1 MPESVTA
8 PDAAPVPD
16 DHSGRQ
22 YVTLGV
28 ISLAALIVSLTQS
41 LLVPVLPQIAVDL
54 RTTQANTQWL
64 LTSTLLVAAVAVP
77 VFGRL
82 ADLFGKRRMLIIAMV
97 VLVGSSLLCALTSD
111 LALLITGRAIMGLSV
126 VAVPLGI
133 SLVSSVLPRERAGFG
148 IAVISAMLGI
158 GGSLGLPLAGLVA
171 ENADYHWL
179 FWICVGAGAAVLI
192 GVLFFV
198 PEAPI
203 TGQGRMDLV
212 GTVLLAGAL
221 LTLLLPLAQ
230 ASSWG
235 WSDPKT
241 WGLLLV
247 SLVLLVVFVLAER
260 AMESP
265 LVDVVVNARPA
276 LLLTNIASLA
286 VGFALFATLIG
297 TAFYVQAPEAT
308 GYGFGASV
316 LVSGLCLLPS
326 GLAMLALSP
335 VSAALTNRYG
345 PRITLALG
353 ALIVGAGFVSR
364 ILLTEHLW
372 HIVLGTTIA
381 GAGTGIAYAAMPAL
395 ILEATPQSEIA
406 AANGLNALFRSV
418 GTSLSSAVGGTIL
431 AAQTVSLAGV
441 ELPSLNGYR
450 LLFALC
456 TAAAVAGALIA
467 LVIPRSATQ
476 SATPTPTP
484 TPTARESDVVQ
495 A

>member
-1 MPESVTA
+1 MSASTTA
-8 PDAAPVPD
+8 PGRDAGTPLEG
-16 DHSGRQ
+16 HEGRQ

-41 LLVPVLPQIAVDL
+41 LLVPVLPEIAVDL
-54 RTTQANTQWL
+54 KTTQGNAQWL
-64 LTSTLLVAAVAVP
+64 LTSTLLVGAVAVP

-82 ADLFGKRRMLIIAMV
+82 ADLYGKRLMLTVALV

-158 GGSLGLPLAGLVA
+158 GGSLGLPLAGLIA

-179 FWICVGAGAAVLI
+179 FWICVGAGALALL
-192 GVLFFV
+192 GVLFLV

-203 TGQGRMDLV
+203 TGQGRMDLA
-212 GTVLLAGAL
+212 GSVLLAGVL

-241 WGLLLV
+241 WGLLVV
-247 SLVLLVVFVLAER
+247 SVVLLVVFVLAER
-260 AMESP
+260 AMKSP

-297 TAFYVQAPEAT
+297 TASYVQAPAAT
-308 GYGFGASV
+308 GYGFGSSV

-335 VSAALTNRYG
+335 VSAALTSRFG

-353 ALIVGAGFVSR
+353 ALVIAVGFASR
-364 ILLTEHLW
+364 IVLTDHLW
-372 HIVLGTTIA
+372 QIILGTTIA
-381 GAGTGIAYAAMPAL
+381 GAGTGIAYASMPAL
-395 ILEATPQSEIA
+395 ILQATPQSELA

-418 GTSLSSAVGGTIL
+418 GTSLSSAAGGTIL
-431 AAQTVSLAGV
+431 AAQTVALGGI
-441 ELPSLNGYR
+441 ELPSLGGYR

-456 TAAAVAGALIA
+456 TGAAVAGALIA
-467 LVIPRSATQ
+467 LVIPRSTVGSEGPAGAPL
-476 SATPTPTP
+476 SA
-484 TPTARESDVVQ
+484 
-495 A
+495 